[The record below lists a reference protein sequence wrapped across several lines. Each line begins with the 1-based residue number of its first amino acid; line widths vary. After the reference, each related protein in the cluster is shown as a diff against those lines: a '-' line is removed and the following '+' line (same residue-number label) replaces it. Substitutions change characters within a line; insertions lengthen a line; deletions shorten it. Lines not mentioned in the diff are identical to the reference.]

1 MREAILFIM
10 LMCCGVVYPQHV
22 EHIKEKHFEGYI
34 FSKECSLCGLPPGDN
49 RFTPSVEDVKKA
61 EQMIHENA
69 DTIVGESRRFF
80 KKKDAIKKRKLKKY
94 IRQYWGEISSNG
106 DHILCV
112 TFRCR
117 GINMSAIERC
127 EISVPFD
134 GGTCFFELNIDMKRN
149 KIIKIEINGVA

>member
-1 MREAILFIM
+1 MREAIFFIM
-10 LMCCGVVYPQHV
+10 LMCCGVAYPQHV

-112 TFRCR
+112 SFRCR

>member
-1 MREAILFIM
+1 
-10 LMCCGVVYPQHV
+10 MCCGVAYPQHV

-34 FSKECSLCGLPPGDN
+34 FSKECSLCGFPPGDN

-80 KKKDAIKKRKLKKY
+80 LKRDAIKKRRLKKY
-94 IRQYWGEISSNG
+94 KRQYWGEISPNG
-106 DHILCV
+106 DYVLRV
-112 TFRCR
+112 TFSCR
-117 GINMSAIERC
+117 GINMSAKERC

-134 GGTCFFELNIDMKRN
+134 GGTCFFELDIDMKRN

>member
-10 LMCCGVVYPQHV
+10 LMCCGVAYPQHV